1 VDFWWLLGGAVV
13 LMAVLM
19 MRNKDRMPWR
29 RERLKEMLGSRRDV
43 DRVEGDQAELW
54 PDRTGPQTKQELGAR
69 EAGHEQNL
77 SPGASPAKEQS
88 RAEYLTWQY
97 VSSDPK
103 PDLAEGDDKQA
114 DTTEQPGNE
123 AARLGAGQPNA
134 GPKQPYVRREVEP
147 GPHERGPGAEP
158 SANLPPEAE
167 FGESRPAR
175 RTTAPDQP
183 PNMWEPEESG
193 APGDHI
199 RDGGHHRSATAP
211 TKRSDSGDPYAHA
224 PVPGPNHVIPEGGD
238 SLPADT
244 RP

>member
-1 VDFWWLLGGAVV
+1 MELWWLLAGAVI

-29 RERLKEMLGSRRDV
+29 NEKPKETLGPGRDV

-54 PDRTGPQTKQELGAR
+54 PDRTGPRTKQELGAR
-69 EAGHEQNL
+69 QTQDERKL
-77 SPGASPAKEQS
+77 SPGASPAQEQS
-88 RAEYLTWQY
+88 QAEYLTWQY
-97 VSSDPK
+97 VTPGG
-103 PDLAEGDDKQA
+103 AQA
-114 DTTEQPGNE
+114 GE
-123 AARLGAGQPNA
+123 AKEAGPPNA
-134 GPKQPYVRREVEP
+134 GPKQPYVRNEVEP
-147 GPHERGPGAEP
+147 GPHERGPGSEP
-158 SANLPPEAE
+158 EAKLPPEAE

-193 APGDHI
+193 APGEHI
-199 RDGGHHRSATAP
+199 RDGGYHRSATAP
-211 TKRSDSGDPYAHA
+211 TKRSDTGDPYAHA

-238 SLPADT
+238 SLSPDT